1 MPQKSS
7 GRKRATAKP
16 KRPRSCVHDYSDV
29 KLELPNDE
37 HGEEVTRALDAV
49 AQRLERDGHDW
60 RENLTST

>member
-1 MPQKSS
+1 M
-7 GRKRATAKP
+7 
-16 KRPRSCVHDYSDV
+16 HDYSDV